1 MSTKI
6 HPTHLQRDA
15 YIYVRQST
23 GHQVRSHPESQRR
36 QYALADQAR
45 GLGFA
50 HVIVIDE
57 DVGRSGTGRHE
68 RPGFG
73 QLLAAVCAGRVGAVF
88 ALEASRLARNNRDWH
103 HLIDLCALT
112 ETLLIDDDGIY
123 DPRQLNDRLV
133 LGMKGSMAEYELG
146 LMRQR
151 ARQAFEA
158 KIQRG
163 HVMWE
168 VPVGCVR
175 TRDDR
180 IEKIADRQVQH
191 AVAGVFQKVRELG
204 SARQTMFWYREAQ
217 LPLPEVRPGT
227 LGRDI
232 LWRLPSE
239 HRIHQMLRNPGYAG
253 ALVYGRTAAKT
264 VIVDGRARQSHRQK
278 QPVGQWRILLLD
290 NHAGYISWEDFLHT
304 QQLLE
309 ANRNRQQGGAGGA
322 AKRGPVLLSGLL
334 LCGCC
339 GQKLYVAYSG
349 TTGRV
354 PRYICHGGRVDRGFS
369 SCLTVGGLR
378 VDRAVETAVLDAI
391 QPAGVTAALE
401 ALERMRAEHDLT
413 RQALTLALEKARYE
427 AQRAQR
433 QSDRVDPDNRLV
445 TGELERR
452 WNETLAQ
459 VAEAEARLATLAC
472 QPLTLSEEQ
481 RHGLLTLGHDL
492 ATVWHHPAAPEALK
506 KRILRTVLQEITIH
520 TTQEP
525 PEHVLQLHWHGGV
538 HTEVRVA
545 RNTVGKHG
553 RATERDVIE
562 VIRELSKVCRD
573 LTIAATLKRLGYR
586 TGTGKTWRAHSVA
599 CVRYHYRLPN
609 FTKRYDWLTLTQAAQ
624 QLGVSA
630 TVVKRCIAQGIL
642 PARQVVSYAPWIIQR
657 TDLALPAVQ
666 VVVQGVRR
674 GRPQRSLR
682 LRQPAGPGQAGAQA
696 GAEPVVAAPGETYS
710 LTLQSGEQ

>member
-6 HPTHLQRDA
+6 HPSHLQRDA
-15 YIYVRQST
+15 YVYIRQST

-50 HVIVIDE
+50 HVIVSDE

-88 ALEASRLARNNRDWH
+88 ALEASRLARNNRAWH

-112 ETLLIDDDGIY
+112 ETLLIADDGIY

-133 LGMKGSMAEYELG
+133 LGMQGSMAEYELG

-163 HVMWE
+163 HVLWE
-168 VPVGCVR
+168 VPVGFVR
-175 TRDDR
+175 TSDDR
-180 IEKIADRQVQH
+180 IEKHADRQVQH
-191 AVAGVFQKVRELG
+191 AVAGVFQKFHELG
-204 SARQTMFWYREAQ
+204 SARQTMLWYREAQ

-227 LGRDI
+227 LGQDI

-239 HRIHQMLRNPGYAG
+239 HRIHQMLRNPCYAG
-253 ALVYGRTAAKT
+253 ALVYGRTAAQT
-264 VIVDGRARQSHRQK
+264 VIVDGRARQSHRQQK
-278 QPVGQWRILLLD
+278 PVAQWRILLLD
-290 NHAGYISWEDFLHT
+290 NHPGYISWEAFLHT

-309 ANRNRQQGGAGGA
+309 ANRNRPQGGAGGA
-322 AKRGPVLLSGLL
+322 AKRGPALLSGLL
-334 LCGCC
+334 RCGRC
-339 GQKLYVAYSG
+339 GRKLYVAYSG

-354 PRYICHGGRVDRGFS
+354 PRSICHGGRVDRGS
-369 SCLTVGGLR
+369 ASCLTIGGLR

-391 QPAGVTAALE
+391 QPAGVTAAVE
-401 ALERMRAEHDLT
+401 ALERLRSEHDLT
-413 RQALTLALEKARYE
+413 RQALTLAVEKARYE
-427 AQRAQR
+427 ARRAQR
-433 QSDRVDPDNRLV
+433 QYDRVDPDNRLV
-445 TGELERR
+445 AGELERR

-459 VAEAEARLATLAC
+459 VAEAEARLATLEA
-472 QPLTLSEEQ
+472 QPITLSEEQ

-492 ATVWHHPAAPEALK
+492 AIVWHHPAAPEALK
-506 KRILRTVLQEITIH
+506 KRILRTVLQEIIIH
-520 TTQEP
+520 TTQEL
-525 PEHVLQLHWHGGV
+525 PEHVLYLHWHGGV

-553 RATERDVIE
+553 RATERAVIE
-562 VIRELSKVCRD
+562 IIGELSKVCRD
-573 LTIAATLKRLGYR
+573 LTIAATLNRLGYR

-609 FTKRYDWLTLTQAAQ
+609 GAKGHAWLTLTQAAQ

-630 TVVKRCIAQGIL
+630 TVVKRCMVQGIL
-642 PARQVVSYAPWIIQR
+642 PARQVVPYAPWIIQR

-666 VVVQGVRR
+666 AVVQGVRT
-674 GRPQRSLR
+674 GRHQRSLR
-682 LRQPAGPGQAGAQA
+682 QPEGPGQAGAPA
-696 GAEPVVAAPGETYS
+696 GVEPVVAAPGETHS
-710 LTLQSGEQ
+710 LQLLSGER

>member
-6 HPTHLQRDA
+6 HAIHLQRDA

-23 GHQVRSHPESQRR
+23 NHQVRAHPESQRR

-45 GLGFA
+45 SLGFA
-50 HVIVIDE
+50 QVIVIDE

-73 QLLAAVCAGRVGAVF
+73 QLLAAVCEGRVGAVF

-168 VPVGCVR
+168 VPVGFVR

-180 IEKIADRQVQH
+180 LEKIADRQVQH
-191 AVAGVFQKVRELG
+191 AVAGVFQKFRELG
-204 SARQTMFWYREAQ
+204 SARQTMLWYREAQ
-217 LPLPEVRPGT
+217 LPLPEVHPGT
-227 LGRDI
+227 LGQDI
-232 LWRLPSE
+232 RWRLPSE
-239 HRIHQMLRNPGYAG
+239 HRIHQMLRNPCYAG
-253 ALVYGRTAAKT
+253 ALVYGRTAAKI

-278 QPVGQWRILLLD
+278 QPVAQWRIVLLD
-290 NHAGYISWEDFLHT
+290 NHAGYLSWEDFLHN

-309 ANRNRQQGGAGGA
+309 ANRHRPQGGAGGA
-322 AKRGPVLLSGLL
+322 AKGGPALLSGLL
-334 LCGCC
+334 RCGRC
-339 GQKLYVAYSG
+339 GRKLYVAYSG

-354 PRYICHGGRVDRGFS
+354 PRYICHGGRVERGSS

-378 VDRAVETAVLDAI
+378 VDRAVETAVLAAI
-391 QPAGVTAALE
+391 QPAGVTAAVE
-401 ALERMRAEHDLT
+401 ALERLHAEHDLT
-413 RQALTLALEKARYE
+413 RQALTLAVEKARYE

-433 QSDRVDPDNRLV
+433 QYDRVDPDNRLV
-445 TGELERR
+445 ASELERR
-452 WNETLAQ
+452 WNDTLAH
-459 VAEAEARLATLAC
+459 VTEAEARVAALEN
-472 QPLTLSEEQ
+472 QPPPLSPEQ
-481 RHGLLTLGHDL
+481 HHALLTLGHDL
-492 ATVWHHPAAPEALK
+492 ATVWHHPAASEALK
-506 KRILRTVLQEITIH
+506 KRILRTVLHEIMIH

-525 PEHVLQLHWHGGV
+525 PEHVLHLHWHGGV

-545 RNTVGKHG
+545 RNTAGKHG
-553 RATERDVIE
+553 RATEHEVLE
-562 VIRELSKVCRD
+562 VIRELSKICRD
-573 LTIAATLKRLGYR
+573 LTIAATLNRLGYR

-599 CVRYHYRLPN
+599 CVRYQYRLPN
-609 FTKRYDWLTLTQAAQ
+609 FAKGHDWLTLTQAAQ
-624 QLGVSA
+624 QLEVSA
-630 TVVKRCIAQGIL
+630 TVVKRCIAQGLL
-642 PARQVVSYAPWIIQR
+642 PARQVVPYAPWIIQR
-657 TDLALPAVQ
+657 TDLTLPAVQ
-666 VVVQGVRR
+666 AAVQAVRMGRRQRGAEQATVRR
-674 GRPQRSLR
+674 ETRNPQRL
-682 LRQPAGPGQAGAQA
+682 AGAQ
-696 GAEPVVAAPGETYS
+696 
-710 LTLQSGEQ
+710 

>member
-1 MSTKI
+1 MSPKI
-6 HPTHLQRDA
+6 HAIHLQRDA
-15 YIYVRQST
+15 YVYVRQST
-23 GHQVRSHPESQRR
+23 GHQVRAHPESQRR

-73 QLLAAVCAGRVGAVF
+73 QLLAAVCEGHVGAVF

-168 VPVGCVR
+168 VPVGFIR

-191 AVAGVFQKVRELG
+191 AIAGIFQKFRELG
-204 SARQTMFWYREAQ
+204 SARQTMLWYREAQ

-227 LGRDI
+227 LGQDI
-232 LWRLPSE
+232 VWRLPSE
-239 HRIHQMLRNPGYAG
+239 HRIHQMLRNPYYAG

-278 QPVGQWRILLLD
+278 QPVAQWRIVLLD
-290 NHAGYISWEDFLHT
+290 NHAGYMSWEDFLHT

-309 ANRNRQQGGAGGA
+309 ANRNRSQGNAGGA
-322 AKRGPVLLSGLL
+322 AKRGPALLSGLL
-334 LCGCC
+334 RCGRC
-339 GQKLYVAYSG
+339 GRKLYVAYSG

-354 PRYICHGGRVDRGFS
+354 PRYICHGGRVDRGS
-369 SCLTVGGLR
+369 ASCLTVGGLR
-378 VDRAVETAVLDAI
+378 VDRAVEAAVLDAI
-391 QPAGVTAALE
+391 QPAGVSAAVE
-401 ALERMRAEHDLT
+401 ALERMRAEHDLS

-433 QSDRVDPDNRLV
+433 QYDRVDPDNRLV
-445 TGELERR
+445 AGELERR

-459 VAEAEARLATLAC
+459 VAEAEARLATLEG
-472 QPLTLSEEQ
+472 QPPTLSEEQ
-481 RHGLLTLGHDL
+481 HHALRTLGDDL
-492 ATVWHHPAAPEALK
+492 TTVWRHPAAPEALK
-506 KRILRTVLQEITIH
+506 KRILRTVLQEIMIH

-525 PEHVLQLHWHGGV
+525 PEHVLHLHWHGGV
-538 HTEVRVA
+538 HTAVRVA
-545 RNTVGKHG
+545 RNTAGKHG
-553 RATERDVIE
+553 RVTDRDVIE

-573 LTIAATLKRLGYR
+573 LTIAATLNRLGYR

-599 CVRYHYRLPN
+599 SVRYQYRLPN
-609 FTKRYDWLTLTQAAQ
+609 FSKGTDWLTRAQAAQ
-624 QLGVSA
+624 HFGVSA
-630 TVVKRCIAQGIL
+630 TVLKRLIGHGIL
-642 PARQVVSYAPWIIQR
+642 PARQVVPSAPWIIQR
-657 TDLALPAVQ
+657 TDLDRAPVLAAVQ
-666 VVVQGVRR
+666 AVRI
-674 GRPQRSLR
+674 GRARR
-682 LRQPAGPGQAGAQA
+682 HG
-696 GAEPVVAAPGETYS
+696 
-710 LTLQSGEQ
+710 

>member
-6 HPTHLQRDA
+6 HAIHLQRDA
-15 YIYVRQST
+15 YVYVRQST
-23 GHQVRSHPESQRR
+23 GHQVRAYSESQRR
-36 QYALADQAR
+36 QYALAEQAR
-45 GLGFA
+45 QLGFA

-73 QLLAAVCAGRVGAVF
+73 QLLAAVCEGRVGAVF

-168 VPVGCVR
+168 VLVGFVR

-180 IEKIADRQVQH
+180 IEKHADRHVQH
-191 AVAGVFQKVRELG
+191 AVAGVFQKFRELG
-204 SARQTMFWYREAQ
+204 SARQTMLWYHEAQ
-217 LPLPEVRPGT
+217 LPLPEVCPGT
-227 LGRDI
+227 LGQDI

-239 HRIHQMLRNPGYAG
+239 HRIHQMLRNPCYAG
-253 ALVYGRTAAKT
+253 ALVYGRTAAKI
-264 VIVDGRARQSHRQK
+264 VIVDGRARQSHRQR
-278 QPVGQWRILLLD
+278 QPVAQWRILLLD
-290 NHAGYISWEDFLHT
+290 NHSGYISWEEFLHI

-309 ANRNRQQGGAGGA
+309 ANRHRLQGEAGGA
-322 AKRGPVLLSGLL
+322 AKRGPALLSGLL
-334 LCGCC
+334 RCGRC
-339 GQKLYVAYSG
+339 GRKLYVAYSG

-354 PRYICHGGRVDRGFS
+354 PRYICHGGRINRGSS

-378 VDRAVETAVLDAI
+378 VDRAVEAAVLDAI
-391 QPAGVTAALE
+391 QPAGVIAAVE
-401 ALERMRAEHDLT
+401 ALERLRAEHDLT
-413 RQALTLALEKARYE
+413 RQALTLAVEKARYE

-433 QSDRVDPDNRLV
+433 QYDRVDPDNRLV
-445 TGELERR
+445 AGELERR
-452 WNETLAQ
+452 WNGTLVQ
-459 VAEAEARLATLAC
+459 VAEAEARLATLEG
-472 QPLTLSEEQ
+472 QQLTLSEEQ

-492 ATVWHHPAAPEALK
+492 ATVWRHPAASEALK
-506 KRILRTVLQEITIH
+506 KRILRTVLHEIMVH
-520 TTQEP
+520 TTQQP
-525 PEHVLQLHWHGGV
+525 PVHVLHLHWHGGV

-545 RNTVGKHG
+545 RNTAGKHG
-553 RATERDVIE
+553 RATDNDVIE

-573 LTIAATLKRLGYR
+573 LTIAATLNRLGYR

-599 CVRYHYRLPN
+599 SVRYQYRLPN
-609 FTKRYDWLTLTQAAQ
+609 FAKGTDWLTRAQAAQ
-624 QLGVSA
+624 HVGVSA
-630 TVVKRCIAQGIL
+630 TVLKRLIGQGIL
-642 PARQVVSYAPWIIQR
+642 PARQVVPSAPWIIQR
-657 TDLALPAVQ
+657 ADLDRAPVLAAVHA
-666 VVVQGVRR
+666 VRT
-674 GRPQRSLR
+674 GRA
-682 LRQPAGPGQAGAQA
+682 RQHG
-696 GAEPVVAAPGETYS
+696 
-710 LTLQSGEQ
+710 